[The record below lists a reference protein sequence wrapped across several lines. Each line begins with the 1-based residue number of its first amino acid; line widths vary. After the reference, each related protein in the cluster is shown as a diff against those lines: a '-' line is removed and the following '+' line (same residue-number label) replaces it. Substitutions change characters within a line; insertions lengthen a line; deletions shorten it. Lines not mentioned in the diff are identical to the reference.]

1 VVALDVN
8 AIIVDQRANEFRVI
22 SAMMGWYRRLLPRED
37 KFFDLFEAHSKTLVG
52 GAIALERLL
61 RGDDIEARCA
71 EIMRLEDEADAITRD
86 VLLAVRRS
94 FITPFD
100 RNDIKDLIQ
109 SMDDAIDMMRKTVK
123 TVMLFEQRSFDP
135 LMQQMGSL
143 AVEAAQLTAE
153 AVPLLK
159 NVNANATR
167 LSEPAERIVLAED
180 KSDDLQEKGLKE
192 LFHRCSNA
200 DAMQFIIGS
209 EIYGELEKVVDRFE
223 DVANEISGIVIEN
236 V

>member
-1 VVALDVN
+1 
-8 AIIVDQRANEFRVI
+8 
-22 SAMMGWYRRLLPRED
+22 MMNWYRRLLPRED
-37 KFFDLFEAHSKTLVG
+37 KFFDLFEAHSKTLIG
-52 GAIALERLL
+52 GAIALEHLL
-61 RGDDIEARCA
+61 KGNDIDRQCA

-100 RNDIKDLIQ
+100 RNDIKDLVQ

-123 TVMLFEQRSFDP
+123 TVLLFEQRSFEP
-135 LMQQMGSL
+135 LMQEMGGL
-143 AVEAAQLTAE
+143 IVEAARLTAD
-153 AVPLLK
+153 AVPLLSS
-159 NVNANATR
+159 VNANATR
-167 LSEPAERIVLAED
+167 LNELAERILVVEG
-180 KSDDLQEKGLKE
+180 KSDELQERGLKE
-192 LFHRCSNA
+192 LFRRCG
-200 DAMQFIIGS
+200 DARPMQFIIGS